1 MRSNVRKMLFPKID
15 RLKSLI
21 KKRRRVSLNLSNLGD
36 DIFHTLH
43 WSAFRVPNLIIQPWV
58 QDSMDEI
65 RYR

>member
-36 DIFHTLH
+36 DIFHTLERIP
-43 WSAFRVPNLIIQPWV
+43 STQPYYTTLG
-58 QDSMDEI
+58 S
-65 RYR
+65 RLYG